1 MITNDEIRGTK
12 VKTRTRMV
20 KWLLFAAFFTLH
32 SSLFTLMTSCS
43 QGDPLSEEE
52 FRALYG
58 IGRGALGDGQTT
70 TTTYVSRLL
79 ASPGFE
85 RGVGYAY
92 ATGAEYLEGVTFNIF
107 NLNYLDSIQYVKGL
121 NFVSD
126 DYTPYSEEQV
136 ITGETR
142 SAVSKQLAL
151 SASVGVNFIVADINV
166 SGNYSKGSV
175 KESESVY
182 AMKRTKR
189 VAYCRDLQYKNV
201 IMYYK
206 ETGDSMV
213 FSPGFYADW
222 KKLEGNNAKTAGV
235 SNKDVLD
242 FVNKWGRG
250 FVARSFMGGVLEY
263 TLQIDKSSL
272 SESQSLEMALNAS
285 IGLIVGVE
293 GSASVGT
300 SEFSKISRDRYNL
313 DIHVRGGDVQAVTE
327 VLSGETSSPQ
337 GIKDWMASVNFPPTP
352 ESEKLKLCAMTD
364 VKIASIAN
372 LFTGKVQDR
381 VNYILRT
388 Y

>member
-1 MITNDEIRGTK
+1 MKRIYYFLILVG
-12 VKTRTRMV
+12 
-20 KWLLFAAFFTLH
+20 LLGVV
-32 SSLFTLMTSCS
+32 SCS
-43 QGDPLSEEE
+43 NDNSSEEYDPLAAL
-52 FRALYG
+52 RAALRTKG
-58 IGRGALGDGQTT
+58 QGAAAEG
-70 TTTYVSRLL
+70 YESRLL
-79 ASPGFE
+79 APPGFE
-85 RGVGYAY
+85 RGVGYCY

-142 SAVSKQLAL
+142 SAVSKQLAI
-151 SASVGVNFIVADINV
+151 SASVGVNFIVADISV

-175 KESESVY
+175 EESQSVF

-189 VAYCRDLQYKNV
+189 VAYSRDLQYKNV

-213 FSPGFYADW
+213 FAPGFFADW
-222 KKLEGNNAKTAGV
+222 KKLEGKNTNLANV
-235 SNKDVLD
+235 SNQDVLN

-263 TLQIDKSSL
+263 TMQIDKSVL
-272 SESQSLEMALNAS
+272 STNMSAEMALNAS
-285 IGLIVGVE
+285 IGLIVGADM
-293 GSASVGT
+293 SASVA
-300 SEFSKISRDRYNL
+300 SQQFQKVSHDRYSL
-313 DIHVRGGDVQAVTE
+313 DIHARGGDVQAITAI
-327 VLSGETSSPQ
+327 LSGQTPSPQ
-337 GIKDWMASVNFPPTP
+337 GIQNWMASVNFSPTP
-352 ESEKLKLCAMTD
+352 ESDQLKKCAMTD

-388 Y
+388 YAQ

>member
-1 MITNDEIRGTK
+1 MKRIYYLF
-12 VKTRTRMV
+12 
-20 KWLLFAAFFTLH
+20 LLAGVLGMA
-32 SSLFTLMTSCS
+32 SCS
-43 QGDPLSEEE
+43 NGDPLTDEEKA
-52 FRALYG
+52 ALVRNSAMGGFYANG
-58 IGRGALGDGQTT
+58 EPASGG
-70 TTTYVSRLL
+70 YESRLL
-79 ASPGFE
+79 APPGFE
-85 RGVGYAY
+85 RGVGYCY

-126 DYTPYSEEQV
+126 DYTPYSEEQI

-142 SAVSKQLAL
+142 SAVSKQLAV

-175 KESESVY
+175 EEKKSVF

-213 FSPGFYADW
+213 FAPGFYADW
-222 KKLEGNNAKTAGV
+222 KKLEGNNTNQANV
-235 SNKDVLD
+235 SNQDVLN

-250 FVARSFMGGVLEY
+250 FVARSFMGGVLEF
-263 TLQIDKSSL
+263 TLQIDKSVL
-272 SESQSLEMALNAS
+272 SSNMSAGMALNAS
-285 IGLIVGVE
+285 IGVLMGADI
-293 GSASVGT
+293 SASAST
-300 SEFSKISRDRYNL
+300 QQFQNISRDRYSL
-313 DIHVRGGDVQAVTE
+313 DIHVRGGNVQAVTAI
-327 VLSGETSSPQ
+327 LSGDTSSPQ
-337 GIKDWMASVNFPPTP
+337 GIKEWMESVNFSPTP
-352 ESEKLKLCAMTD
+352 ESSQLKLCAMTD

-372 LFTGKVQDR
+372 LFTGKVQER

-388 Y
+388 YAQ

>member
-1 MITNDEIRGTK
+1 M
-12 VKTRTRMV
+12 KTRY
-20 KWLLFAAFFTLH
+20 LLSYILYFIFSMTLA
-32 SSLFTLMTSCS
+32 SCATD
-43 QGDPLSEEE
+43 DPLSEAEYLE
-52 FRALYG
+52 IIRNG
-58 IGRGALGDGQTT
+58 VNGASQGNRLASEG
-70 TTTYVSRLL
+70 YVSRLL
-79 ASPGFE
+79 APPGFE
-85 RGVGYAY
+85 RGVGYCY
-92 ATGAEYLEGVTFNIF
+92 ATGADYLEGVTFNIF

-151 SASVGVNFIVADINV
+151 SASVGANFIIADIKV

-175 KESESVY
+175 EESQSVF

-189 VAYCRDLQYKNV
+189 VAYSRDLQYKNV

-206 ETGDSMV
+206 ETGDSLV
-213 FSPGFYADW
+213 FAPGFYADW
-222 KKLEGNNAKTAGV
+222 KKLEEFATPHSDRGSENNTNQSEV
-235 SNKDVLD
+235 SNQMVLD

-263 TLQIDKSSL
+263 VLQIDKSAV
-272 SESQSLEMALNAS
+272 SENQSLEMALNAS

-293 GSASVGT
+293 GSASAGT
-300 SEFSKISRDRYNL
+300 EQFQKVSRDRYNL
-313 DIHVRGGDVQAVTE
+313 DIHVRGGNVQAVTE
-327 VLSGETSSPQ
+327 VLSGLKASPQ
-337 GIKDWMASVNFPPTP
+337 GIQEWMESVNFPPTP
-352 ESEKLKLCAMTD
+352 DSQQLKLCSMTD

-388 Y
+388 N

>member
-1 MITNDEIRGTK
+1 MKRIYYFLILVGLLGVVSCSNDDSSEGFDI
-12 VKTRTRMV
+12 
-20 KWLLFAAFFTLH
+20 LAAF
-32 SSLFTLMTSCS
+32 
-43 QGDPLSEEE
+43 
-52 FRALYG
+52 
-58 IGRGALGDGQTT
+58 RGALRANDQSAAAEG
-70 TTTYVSRLL
+70 YESRLL
-79 ASPGFE
+79 APPGYE
-85 RGVGYAY
+85 RGVGYCY

-121 NFVSD
+121 NFISD

-151 SASVGVNFIVADINV
+151 SASVGANFIVADIKV
-166 SGNYSKGSV
+166 TGNYSKGSV
-175 KESESVY
+175 EESQSVF

-189 VAYCRDLQYKNV
+189 VAYSRDLQYKNV

-213 FSPGFYADW
+213 FAPGFYADW
-222 KKLEGNNAKTAGV
+222 KKLEGNNVNQADV
-235 SNKDVLD
+235 SNQDVLN

-263 TLQIDKSSL
+263 VLQIDKSAL
-272 SESQSLEMALNAS
+272 SENMSVGMALD
-285 IGLIVGVE
+285 
-293 GSASVGT
+293 ASVGFIIGADMST
-300 SEFSKISRDRYNL
+300 SVSSEHFQKVSRDRYNL
-313 DIHVRGGDVQAVTE
+313 DINVRGGNVQAVTAI
-327 VLSGETSSPQ
+327 LSGDTSSPQ
-337 GIKDWMASVNFPPTP
+337 GIKDWMDSVNFPPTP
-352 ESEKLKLCAMTD
+352 DNDQLKLCAMTD

-388 Y
+388 YAQ

>member
-1 MITNDEIRGTK
+1 MNYK
-12 VKTRTRMV
+12 VYKMKRIYY
-20 KWLLFAAFFTLH
+20 LLLLVGVLGMA
-32 SSLFTLMTSCS
+32 SCS
-43 QGDPLSEEE
+43 SDDPEDTMIM
-52 FRALYG
+52 RAPSTSG
-58 IGRGALGDGQTT
+58 TDGTDGTDGQGSGS
-70 TTTYVSRLL
+70 YVSRLL
-79 ASPGFE
+79 APPGYE
-85 RGVGYAY
+85 RGVGYCY

-121 NFVSD
+121 NLVSD

-142 SAVSKQLAL
+142 SAVSKQLAI
-151 SASVGVNFIVADINV
+151 SASVGANFIVADIKV

-175 KESESVY
+175 QESESVF

-206 ETGDSMV
+206 ETGDSMI
-213 FSPGFYADW
+213 FAPGFYADW
-222 KKLEGNNAKTAGV
+222 KKLEGNGVDQNDV
-235 SNKDVLD
+235 SNQDVLD

-263 TLQIDKSSL
+263 TLQIDKSAL
-272 SESQSLEMALNAS
+272 STSQSVGMALNAS

-293 GSASVGT
+293 AST
-300 SEFSKISRDRYNL
+300 SEQTENFKKVSRDRYNL
-313 DIHVRGGDVQAVTE
+313 DIHVRGGDVQCVTE
-327 VLSGETSSPQ
+327 VLSGAKPSPT
-337 GIKDWMASVNFPPTP
+337 GIKEWLESVNFPPIP
-352 ESEKLKLCAMTD
+352 ESEQLKKCALTD

-381 VNYILRT
+381 VNYVLRT
-388 Y
+388 YPQ

>member
-1 MITNDEIRGTK
+1 MNMNEERM
-12 VKTRTRMV
+12 RRMV
-20 KWLLFAAFFTLH
+20 KGLLCAALFILHASLFAIL
-32 SSLFTLMTSCS
+32 TSCS
-43 QGDPLSEEE
+43 SDDPMTDEE
-52 FRALYG
+52 FYARYG
-58 IGRGALGDGQTT
+58 VHRGTYKEPVPG
-70 TTTYVSRLL
+70 YVSRLL
-79 ASPGFE
+79 APPGFE
-85 RGVGYAY
+85 RGVGYCY

-126 DYTPYSEEQV
+126 DYTPYSEEQI

-151 SASVGVNFIVADINV
+151 SASAGVNVIVADIKV
-166 SGNYSKGSV
+166 TGNYSKGSV
-175 KESESVY
+175 EESQSVF

-213 FSPGFYADW
+213 FTPGFYADW
-222 KKLEGNNAKTAGV
+222 KLLEGNNVNQANV
-235 SNKDVLD
+235 SNADVLN

-263 TLQIDKSSL
+263 TLQIDKSAL
-272 SESQSLEMALNAS
+272 SENQSLEMALNAS
-285 IGLIVGVE
+285 VGLIVGVDA
-293 GSASVGT
+293 SASVGT
-300 SEFSKISRDRYNL
+300 EQFQKVSRDRYNL
-313 DIHVRGGDVQAVTE
+313 DIHVRGGKVQAVTE
-327 VLSGETSSPQ
+327 VLAGASSSPQ
-337 GIKDWMASVNFPPTP
+337 GIQEWMESVNFAPTP
-352 ESEKLKLCAMTD
+352 ESDQLKLCAMTD

-388 Y
+388 NAK

>member
-1 MITNDEIRGTK
+1 MKHIYCF
-12 VKTRTRMV
+12 
-20 KWLLFAAFFTLH
+20 LLLVGLLGVVSCSSDDSFENSDFIAAFRAALRAK
-32 SSLFTLMTSCS
+32 S
-43 QGDPLSEEE
+43 QG
-52 FRALYG
+52 A
-58 IGRGALGDGQTT
+58 TT
-70 TTTYVSRLL
+70 EGYESRLL
-79 ASPGFE
+79 APPGFE
-85 RGVGYAY
+85 RGVGYCY

-142 SAVSKQLAL
+142 SAVSKQLAI
-151 SASVGVNFIVADINV
+151 SASVGANFIVADIQV

-175 KESESVY
+175 QESQSVF

-189 VAYCRDLQYKNV
+189 VAYSRDLQYKNV

-213 FSPGFYADW
+213 FAPGFFADW
-222 KKLEGNNAKTAGV
+222 KKLEGKNTNQANV
-235 SNKDVLD
+235 SNDDVLK

-263 TLQIDKSSL
+263 VLQIDKSAL
-272 SESQSLEMALNAS
+272 SENMSAEMALNAS
-285 IGLIVGVE
+285 IGLIVGADM
-293 GSASVGT
+293 SASVA
-300 SEFSKISRDRYNL
+300 SQQFQKVSHDRYSL

-327 VLSGETSSPQ
+327 VLSGLKASPQ
-337 GIKDWMASVNFPPTP
+337 GIQEWMASVNFPPTP
-352 ESEKLKLCAMTD
+352 ESDQLKKCAMTD

-388 Y
+388 YAQ

>member
-1 MITNDEIRGTK
+1 MLLLAMVLGT
-12 VKTRTRMV
+12 
-20 KWLLFAAFFTLH
+20 A
-32 SSLFTLMTSCS
+32 SCS
-43 QGDPLSEEE
+43 KDDGLSEPVQSL
-52 FRALYG
+52 RAPEAG
-58 IGRGALGDGQTT
+58 STESGSGPTG
-70 TTTYVSRLL
+70 TYVSRLL
-79 ASPGFE
+79 APPGYE

-142 SAVSKQLAL
+142 SAVSKQLAI
-151 SASVGVNFIVADINV
+151 SASIGVDIFVADISV
-166 SGNYSKGSV
+166 SGNYSKGKVEESQSV
-175 KESESVY
+175 F

-189 VAYCRDLQYKNV
+189 VAYSRDLQYKNV

-213 FSPGFYADW
+213 FAPGFYADW
-222 KKLEGNNAKTAGV
+222 KKLEGTGVNQGDV
-235 SNKDVLD
+235 SNEDVLN

-263 TLQIDKSSL
+263 ILQIDKSAL
-272 SESQSLEMALNAS
+272 SENMSAGMALNAS
-285 IGLIVGVE
+285 IGFIVGAE
-293 GSASVGT
+293 ASVST
-300 SEFSKISRDRYNL
+300 QTEQFSKISHDRYNL

-327 VLSGETSSPQ
+327 ILSGVNPAPQ
-337 GIKDWMASVNFPPTP
+337 GIKEWMESVNFPPSP
-352 ESEKLKLCAMTD
+352 DNEMLKKCALTD
-364 VKIASIAN
+364 VKIASIAY

-388 Y
+388 YPQ

>member
-1 MITNDEIRGTK
+1 MMNRLYYLLLLAG
-12 VKTRTRMV
+12 VLMV
-20 KWLLFAAFFTLH
+20 A
-32 SSLFTLMTSCS
+32 SCS
-43 QGDPLSEEE
+43 QDAPLSDEEYY
-52 FRALYG
+52 ALYG
-58 IGRGALGDGQTT
+58 INRGVADGNGQPTA
-70 TTTYVSRLL
+70 TYVSRLL
-79 ASPGFE
+79 APPGFE

-222 KKLEGNNAKTAGV
+222 KKLEGNNAKTTGV
-235 SNKDVLD
+235 SNQDVLD

-250 FVARSFMGGVLEY
+250 FVVRSFMGGVLEY
-263 TLQIDKSSL
+263 ILQIDKSSL
-272 SESQSLEMALNAS
+272 SENQSLEMALNAS

-293 GSASVGT
+293 GSTSVGT

-313 DIHVRGGDVQAVTE
+313 DIHVRGGNVQAVTE
-327 VLSGETSSPQ
+327 ILSGNTSSPQ
-337 GIKDWMASVNFPPTP
+337 GIKEWLASVNFPPAP
-352 ESEKLKLCAMTD
+352 DSEQLKLCAMTD

-388 Y
+388 NAQ

>member
-1 MITNDEIRGTK
+1 MYHINMNADRK
-12 VKTRTRMV
+12 KRMV
-20 KWLLFAAFFTLH
+20 RGLLCAALFILH
-32 SSLFTLMTSCS
+32 SSCFTILTSCS
-43 QGDPLSEEE
+43 GDDPMSDEEYYV
-52 FRALYG
+52 RYG
-58 IGRGALGDGQTT
+58 VRRGANNEEVPG
-70 TTTYVSRLL
+70 YVSRLL
-79 ASPGFE
+79 APPGFE
-85 RGVGYAY
+85 RGVGYCY

-126 DYTPYSEEQV
+126 DYTPYSEEQI

-151 SASVGVNFIVADINV
+151 SASAGVNVIVADIKV
-166 SGNYSKGSV
+166 TGNYSKGSV
-175 KESESVY
+175 EESQSVF

-213 FSPGFYADW
+213 FTPGFYADW
-222 KKLEGNNAKTAGV
+222 KLLEGNNANQDNV
-235 SNKDVLD
+235 SNADVLN

-263 TLQIDKSSL
+263 TLQIDKSAL
-272 SESQSLEMALNAS
+272 SENQSLEMALNAS
-285 IGLIVGVE
+285 VGLIVGVDA
-293 GSASVGT
+293 SASVGT
-300 SEFSKISRDRYNL
+300 EQFQKVSRDRYNL
-313 DIHVRGGDVQAVTE
+313 DIHVRGGKVQAVTE
-327 VLSGETSSPQ
+327 VLAGASSSPQ
-337 GIKDWMASVNFPPTP
+337 GIQEWMESVNFAPTP
-352 ESEKLKLCAMTD
+352 ESDQLKLCAMTD

-388 Y
+388 NAK